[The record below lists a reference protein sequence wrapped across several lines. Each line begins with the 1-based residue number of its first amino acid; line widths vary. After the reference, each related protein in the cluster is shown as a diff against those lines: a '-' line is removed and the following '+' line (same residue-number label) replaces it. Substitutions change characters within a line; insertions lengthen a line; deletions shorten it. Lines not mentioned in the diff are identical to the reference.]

1 MPAKPID
8 EEELQAGAEAQVED
22 MAWFGALVRYK
33 QLAITALLIRTA
45 RRRGQENSMRGVTR
59 IVALSPRP
67 ATSSDSTDPVERL
80 RSTAPGS
87 IPLVLWIRLGAWI
100 HSELSTIAEP

>member
-59 IVALSPRP
+59 IVA
-67 ATSSDSTDPVERL
+67 
-80 RSTAPGS
+80 
-87 IPLVLWIRLGAWI
+87 RLGPP
-100 HSELSTIAEP
+100 LPPTRLTQLNG